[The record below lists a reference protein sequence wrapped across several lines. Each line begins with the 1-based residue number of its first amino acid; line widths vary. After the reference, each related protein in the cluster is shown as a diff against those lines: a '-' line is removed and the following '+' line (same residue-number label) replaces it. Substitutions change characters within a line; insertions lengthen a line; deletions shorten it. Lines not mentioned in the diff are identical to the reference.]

1 MCATNNGMLMIFQVT
16 KDFLLFLGMLMT
28 DPWHLLNCLLNN
40 IILLSQRRRRA
51 IEESEKLT
59 ASLHRQVEGLPILI
73 LQVLKLLTARPFVNL
88 FKESIRAMPGG
99 LLPYTGHIKLWAI
112 QICAAVKGM
121 VFKQFNLLYD
131 RVYKSES
138 LGLEQGIIFQE
149 TDQLLEDFSLNL
161 GNWELPLKKIKQ
173 VLFLLDCASDLSSFW
188 KTATLGLGGFGEFSL
203 VQGSKIH
210 LNCNHRQKQVGRL
223 YNLMVVHFNPQKRE
237 FSLFLF

>member
-1 MCATNNGMLMIFQVT
+1 MCATSNGMLMIFQVT

-73 LQVLKLLTARPFVNL
+73 LQVLKLLTARPFVIL

-112 QICAAVKGM
+112 IDMCRCEGYGFQAII
-121 VFKQFNLLYD
+121 LRD

-188 KTATLGLGGFGEFSL
+188 KTATLGQGGFGEFSL